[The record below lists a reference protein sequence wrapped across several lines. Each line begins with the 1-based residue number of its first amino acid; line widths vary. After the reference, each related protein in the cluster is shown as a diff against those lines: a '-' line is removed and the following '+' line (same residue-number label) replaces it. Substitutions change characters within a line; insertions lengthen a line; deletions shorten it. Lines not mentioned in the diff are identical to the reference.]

1 MMPFW
6 ELTLHLILS
15 NRSLLSR
22 LSASNQ
28 VSDAGATALGAGL
41 KGSSL
46 QYLYLGEC
54 FVFCSER
61 RRHPA
66 VTNDAILGTDVAPYP
81 LEPFAS
87 VVIFRAQPV
96 LGRRERWREVGM
108 VCSGQTVWEALCLT
122 SHAFFTQGHWST
134 QRGLAYAI
142 EPGLYL

>member
-1 MMPFW
+1 MPFL

-15 NRSLLSR
+15 NRSLLSQF
-22 LSASNQ
+22 SGANK

-41 KGSSL
+41 KDSQL
-46 QYLYLGEC
+46 QTLDLGEC

-66 VTNDAILGTDVAPYP
+66 VTNDAIFGTDVAPYP
-81 LEPFAS
+81 LHPFAS
-87 VVIFRAQPV
+87 VVIFRQQQAR
-96 LGRRERWREVGM
+96 GRRERWREVGM
-108 VCSGQTVWEALCLT
+108 VCSGQTVIEPWCLT